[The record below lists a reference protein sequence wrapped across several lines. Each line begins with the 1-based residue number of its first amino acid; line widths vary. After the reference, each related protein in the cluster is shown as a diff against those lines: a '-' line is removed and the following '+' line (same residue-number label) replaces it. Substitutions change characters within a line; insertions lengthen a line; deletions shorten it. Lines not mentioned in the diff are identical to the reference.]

1 MVGSFSILD
10 IGLIAIC
17 LISALLAMYRGFT
30 REILSILSWLLA
42 AAAVLYFVIF
52 QRAFAEEISGQIG
65 LPVQI
70 AQILIGAI
78 LFLIVLVIV
87 HLITSRLSDSVL
99 DSRVGMFDRIFG
111 FLFGALRGFILVVIP
126 FLFYEKLYP
135 APETHPAWIRNAMS
149 VDVLRSTGQS
159 FEAMLI
165 QYMPNPDDTAALGT
179 DGPRYATRIV
189 LTSSA

>member
-1 MVGSFSILD
+1 MIGSFSILD
-10 IGLIAIC
+10 VGLIAIC

-30 REILSILSWLLA
+30 REVLSILSWLLA
-42 AAAVLYFVIF
+42 AAAVLYFVLF
-52 QRAFAEEISGQIG
+52 QRDFAEEISGQIG

-78 LFLIVLVIV
+78 IFLIVLVVV

-135 APETHPAWIRNAMS
+135 APETHPQWVR
-149 VDVLRSTGQS
+149 
-159 FEAMLI
+159 EA
-165 QYMPNPDDTAALGT
+165 
-179 DGPRYATRIV
+179 
-189 LTSSA
+189 